1 MEMES
6 DFDRNHQNQSSVL
19 KGRLA
24 FNEEKHID
32 FCDDISSFGNI
43 SAGDLPK
50 VSERLEFF
58 I

>member
-1 MEMES
+1 MAIES
-6 DFDRNHQNQSSVL
+6 DFDGNHQNQSSVL

-24 FNEEKHID
+24 SNEEKHID
-32 FCDDISSFGNI
+32 FCDDIPSFGNI
-43 SAGDLPK
+43 SAGDLSK